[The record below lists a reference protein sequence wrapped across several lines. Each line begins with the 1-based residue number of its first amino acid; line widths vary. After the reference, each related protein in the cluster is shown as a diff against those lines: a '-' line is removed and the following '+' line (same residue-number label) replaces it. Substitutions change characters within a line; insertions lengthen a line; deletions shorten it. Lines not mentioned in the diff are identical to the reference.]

1 MKDEFIRIFQTY
13 VKRDGSKEL
22 LDWLQRSDFFDAPAS
37 SKFHMAVKGGLCAH
51 SVNVYK
57 RLVANAEVEFGVE
70 WEKFVSHESLA
81 VCGLLHDLCK
91 VNYYKE
97 DLKNQKAEDG
107 SWVKV
112 PYYRVEEKLPY
123 GHGEK
128 SVFIINNFMRLDISE
143 AVAINWHMGGF
154 DTRVKG
160 GSFSLSEAYEKYP
173 LAVMLHVADLQAT
186 YLDESSRFQTLK
198 NH

>member
-1 MKDEFIRIFQTY
+1 
-13 VKRDGSKEL
+13 
-22 LDWLQRSDFFDAPAS
+22 
-37 SKFHMAVKGGLCAH
+37 
-51 SVNVYK
+51 
-57 RLVANAEVEFGVE
+57 
-70 WEKFVSHESLA
+70 
-81 VCGLLHDLCK
+81 
-91 VNYYKE
+91 
-97 DLKNQKAEDG
+97 
-107 SWVKV
+107 
-112 PYYRVEEKLPY
+112 
-123 GHGEK
+123 
-128 SVFIINNFMRLDISE
+128 MRLDISE